1 LEKKDLGKLGFQS
14 LCCHAGQHADPQ
26 TGAHNTPIY
35 QTSTFAFKNVQDGAD
50 KFAGEKE
57 GYIYTR
63 LGNPT
68 QSALEEKMAALE
80 GAEAAIA
87 TASGMSAISA
97 SVMAVAYAGDHI
109 LAHDCLYGCTHS
121 LMEEILPRYGIE
133 VTFADLSDLDNVDEY
148 LQDNTKLVY
157 LETPSNPTLN
167 LVDIEEISK
176 KAHAAGAKVIVDN
189 TFMTPYLQNPLALG
203 ADMVVHSATKYIG
216 GHGDAIAGIIAGK
229 EEMLAEIRMTTL
241 KDFGGIISPFNAWL
255 LLRGLKT
262 LPIRVDKH
270 TENAMEVAEF
280 LEAHDK
286 VERVFYP
293 GLESHPQHDLAKK
306 QASGFGSM
314 ISFELK
320 GGYAAGEKMMN
331 NVNLATLAVSLG
343 DVDTLIQ
350 HPASMTHAPVPREE
364 RLAAGITDG
373 LVRISIGIED
383 VEDIIADLD
392 NSLSVLADVE
402 EDESLATV

>member
-1 LEKKDLGKLGFQS
+1 MEKKDLGKLGFQS

-270 TENAMEVAEF
+270 TENA
-280 LEAHDK
+280 
-286 VERVFYP
+286 
-293 GLESHPQHDLAKK
+293 
-306 QASGFGSM
+306 
-314 ISFELK
+314 
-320 GGYAAGEKMMN
+320 
-331 NVNLATLAVSLG
+331 
-343 DVDTLIQ
+343 
-350 HPASMTHAPVPREE
+350 
-364 RLAAGITDG
+364 
-373 LVRISIGIED
+373 
-383 VEDIIADLD
+383 
-392 NSLSVLADVE
+392 
-402 EDESLATV
+402 

>member
-1 LEKKDLGKLGFQS
+1 MEKKELGFQS

-35 QTSTFAFKNVQDGAD
+35 QTSTFAFKNVQDGSA

-87 TASGMSAISA
+87 TASGMAAISS
-97 SVMAVAYAGDHI
+97 SVMAVAFAGDHI

-133 VTFADLSDLDNVDEY
+133 VTFADLSTLDNIEANM
-148 LQDNTKLVY
+148 QDNTKLVY

-189 TFMTPYLQNPLALG
+189 TFMTPYLQSPLALG
-203 ADMVVHSATKYIG
+203 ADIVVHSATKYIG
-216 GHGDAIAGIIAGK
+216 GHGDTIAGIIVGK
-229 EEMLAEIRMTTL
+229 AEMLTDIRMTTL

-270 TENAMEVAEF
+270 TENATEVAEF

-320 GGYAAGEKMMN
+320 GGYEAGEKMMN
-331 NVNLATLAVSLG
+331 SVNLATLAVSLG

-383 VEDIIADLD
+383 VEDIIFDLKGA
-392 NSLSVLADVE
+392 L
-402 EDESLATV
+402 

>member
-1 LEKKDLGKLGFQS
+1 MEKKDLGKLGFQS

-35 QTSTFAFKNVQDGAD
+35 QTSTFAFENVQDGSA

-68 QSALEEKMAALE
+68 QNALEEKMAAIE

-87 TASGMSAISA
+87 TASGMAAISS
-97 SVMAVAYAGDHI
+97 SVMAVAFAGDHI

-133 VTFADLSDLDNVDEY
+133 VTFADLSNLDNVEENM
-148 LQDNTKLVY
+148 QDNTKLVY

-167 LVDIEEISK
+167 LVDIEEVSK

-189 TFMTPYLQNPLALG
+189 TFMTPYLQSPLELG

-216 GHGDAIAGIIAGK
+216 GHGDAIAGVIAGK
-229 EEMLAEIRMTTL
+229 EEMLADIRMTTL

-262 LPIRVDKH
+262 LPIRVEKH
-270 TENAMEVAEF
+270 NQNAMEVAEF

-286 VERVFYP
+286 VEKVFYP

-320 GGYAAGEKMMN
+320 GGHSAGEKMMN

-383 VEDIIADLD
+383 VEDIIADLE

-402 EDESLATV
+402 DESLATV

>member
-1 LEKKDLGKLGFQS
+1 MEKKDLGKLGFQS

-97 SVMAVAYAGDHI
+97 SVMAIAFAGDHI

-148 LQDNTKLVY
+148 MQDNTKLVY

-216 GHGDAIAGIIAGK
+216 GHGDAIAGIIAGDA
-229 EEMLAEIRMTTL
+229 EMLAEIRMTTL

-320 GGYAAGEKMMN
+320 GGYGAGEKMMN

-392 NSLSVLADVE
+392 NSLSVLAEVE
-402 EDESLATV
+402 EENLATV

>member
-270 TENAMEVAEF
+270 TENAKEVAEF